1 MEKKKIL
8 TYFVALA
15 TVVYLG
21 APLTYA
27 QTEVT
32 CNPDTLTPVR
42 YGQRSDAVKNVQAC
56 LIQAGYDIPAGAT
69 GYYGKQTVNAVKKF
83 YAEWYGAWKGYSIGP
98 KGIEKLKT
106 LVAKGAGAG
115 APTLPSTGGLTREG
129 IIALL
134 KALGVTN
141 PTDEQVNTILAVLS
155 GTAGTTTAPT
165 TPTQPTTGVEGVL
178 TVERNS
184 DPTSNV
190 PLREGETANVL
201 GIRLR
206 ATQGDVTVQ
215 RIRIDWPTDNVD
227 APYRILS
234 KVALVDQDGNTL
246 WSADVTS
253 NENQP
258 FYRETSGQYYLLI
271 TGLNYVVPKDTV
283 KVIYLKATAVSTYP
297 SGVGRKPIRLTV
309 PQNGVRAVT
318 AGSIDVWGP
327 SDDNTVN
334 NSFLPETTLA
344 QSAQLSVVR
353 TSDTPQETNIIAN
366 ELVSG
371 TGTKATM
378 RLTQDTPLLKVRLT
392 AQNDSL
398 RLREANA
405 TFAVN
410 ASTTQPTLFYLM
422 IDGRKVGNVTVNQ
435 YNATGTISITD
446 LYPENIVIPSGSYKE
461 AIIGVSRVEGIGY
474 NEATITVTLNTVKAE
489 NSLGA
494 VITSSG
500 SATSELV
507 HLFAVAPTFTFQNAN
522 VTAARDQNLNTT
534 TLSFTGKIGVTVP
547 TNVHAGGQV
556 KLSDTNPF
564 VLQWEFSNTSTATSV
579 SYTIASVR
587 DSAGNI
593 VTPDPT
599 TNGYVLNAGDTYYFE
614 LTAQTVVSKA
624 PQGRVRVN
632 SITWTPGNSNTFDK
646 PSVTSTYVSRDF
658 VTGWSN

>member
-42 YGQRSDAVKNVQAC
+42 YGQKSTAVKNVQAC

-69 GYYGKQTVNAVKKF
+69 GYYGPQTVNAVKKF

-106 LVAKGAGAG
+106 LVAKGGEETG
-115 APTLPSTGGLTREG
+115 APTTPSTQ
-129 IIALL
+129 ALQAIL
-134 KALGVTN
+134 KALGL
-141 PTDEQVNTILAVLS
+141 TDQQIAAIMAIVS
-155 GTAGTTTAPT
+155 GTTGTTTAPT

-215 RIRIDWPTDNVD
+215 RIRIDWPTDVD

-246 WSADVTS
+246 WSADVTP

-297 SGVGRKPIRLTV
+297 SGVSGKPILLSV
-309 PQNGVRAVT
+309 PTNGVRAVT

-327 SDDNTVN
+327 DSSTTVS

-371 TGTKATM
+371 TGTAATM

-398 RLREANA
+398 RLREASA
-405 TFAVN
+405 TFAVSP
-410 ASTTQPTLFYLM
+410 STLQPTLFYLM
-422 IDGRKVGNVTVNQ
+422 IDGRKVGNVTVN
-435 YNATGTISITD
+435 NASGTVTITD
-446 LYPENIVIPSGSYKE
+446 LYPENIVIPAGSYKE

-474 NEATITVTLNTVKAE
+474 NEATMTVTLNGVLAE

-500 SATSELV
+500 SATSEVL
-507 HLFAVAPTFTFQNAN
+507 HLFAVAPTFTFQNAG

-556 KLSDTNPF
+556 KLSATNPF
-564 VLQWEFSNTSTATSV
+564 ALQWELSTGATSPV

-593 VTPDPT
+593 VNPSG
-599 TNGYVLNAGDTYYFE
+599 GYYTLNAGDTYYFE
-614 LTAQTVVSKA
+614 LTAQKTVSGA

-632 SITWTPGNSNTFDK
+632 SITWTPANSGT
-646 PSVTSTYVSRDF
+646 PATSVTSTYVSRDF